1 MYKGKIMNVYWGYEN
16 SGKSH
21 IKFYSMYNGMT
32 VLSSKHK
39 NFYKQKYKISN
50 RGVSPNN
57 RLWIH
62 YDLEKIMYYREDG
75 KFLSI
80 FTNDID
86 KFQKL
91 TFKALDAYINPLSKE
106 DGIDY
111 DTMYAEIM
119 KYHDTKTRVK
129 YYDNILKSGKFFKYE
144 DIKKYMS
151 NEYKDTDIQFR
162 AFMEYFMLDEKIE
175 PMGYEMLNDNA
186 DEIFDDVDMIMTSLI
201 HNFVLPKPIGHQ
213 HGTGILENHY
223 LLQQFGSTYQIPPNV
238 LSKLR
243 KANNVIPYK
252 SNTFDC
258 VVKQIDSFSHFT
270 CHKWKETPPELYKK
284 DKNIILDYLDH
295 QLNQPLEIAEFL
307 AKNDIPYKYFDLDN
321 DNYNEVFGGNFE
333 VDKEYTSHAPT
344 WVGYEDRYNEVV
356 KIAEEYITLRNL
368 AQPYIPPKL

>member
-129 YYDNILKSGKFFKYE
+129 YYDNILKS
-144 DIKKYMS
+144 
-151 NEYKDTDIQFR
+151 
-162 AFMEYFMLDEKIE
+162 
-175 PMGYEMLNDNA
+175 
-186 DEIFDDVDMIMTSLI
+186 
-201 HNFVLPKPIGHQ
+201 
-213 HGTGILENHY
+213 
-223 LLQQFGSTYQIPPNV
+223 
-238 LSKLR
+238 
-243 KANNVIPYK
+243 
-252 SNTFDC
+252 
-258 VVKQIDSFSHFT
+258 
-270 CHKWKETPPELYKK
+270 
-284 DKNIILDYLDH
+284 
-295 QLNQPLEIAEFL
+295 
-307 AKNDIPYKYFDLDN
+307 
-321 DNYNEVFGGNFE
+321 
-333 VDKEYTSHAPT
+333 
-344 WVGYEDRYNEVV
+344 
-356 KIAEEYITLRNL
+356 
-368 AQPYIPPKL
+368 

>member
-57 RLWIH
+57 KLWIH

-80 FTNDID
+80 FTSDID

-91 TFKALDAYINPLSKE
+91 TFKGLDAYINPLSKE

-213 HGTGILENHY
+213 YGTGILENHY
-223 LLQQFGSTYQIPPNV
+223 LLQQFGVTYQIPSNV

-368 AQPYIPPKL
+368 AEPYIPPKL